1 MEFIKNLYNS
11 DNFTLYLTI
20 ALIVLVI
27 LFFVV
32 LIFGK
37 KDQLEETK
45 RLQKIE
51 TDDAFKKEEKEPVKV
66 EVKEEKEE
74 EKKVH
79 VIVFEPDK
87 SNSKSLP
94 KEEEEENLVLPEA
107 SLDEISLSIAEGINN
122 LENIKKEFSSI
133 EIPEID
139 NKEEKEKEF
148 TPSEVFSSVYVKDEP
163 KVTVEEPKKI
173 EKPILINQEN
183 NANDEDD
190 DEFALPEL
198 ASDDKK

>member
-51 TDDAFKKEEKEPVKV
+51 TDDAFKKEPVKV

-94 KEEEEENLVLPEA
+94 KEEEDLVLPEA

>member
-94 KEEEEENLVLPEA
+94 KEEEDLVLPEA
-107 SLDEISLSIAEGINN
+107 SLDEINLSIAEGINN

>member
-94 KEEEEENLVLPEA
+94 KEEEENLVLPEA

-122 LENIKKEFSSI
+122 LENIKKEFYSI

>member
-79 VIVFEPDK
+79 IIVFEPDK

-94 KEEEEENLVLPEA
+94 KEEEEDLVLPEA

>member
-94 KEEEEENLVLPEA
+94 KEEEDLVLPEA
-107 SLDEISLSIAEGINN
+107 SLDDISLSIAEGINN

>member
-94 KEEEEENLVLPEA
+94 KEEEDLVLPEA